1 MRALFNLIKRN
12 CKVFLRDRAAVFF
25 SLLSMIIVLLLMIVF
40 LGEMNVDNVVSLLK
54 QYAGERTEVAD
65 KENAKVLVE
74 WWTIAGI
81 LVVNSITVSM
91 TVIQVFI
98 NDLHE
103 KKIPSFYITPMK
115 KYLISLSYICSA
127 IIISSFFCSITFLAA
142 QLYVGFVE
150 NSVLSI
156 MTIIKTLFMIIICVT
171 VFSVVMYFAT
181 FFVKTPSAWS
191 GMSII
196 ISTLV
201 GFVGGIY
208 LPMGSLQ
215 PQVAV
220 ILKYTPILHGT
231 ALMRNILM
239 QDSLSQTFLD
249 APVELVNK
257 YKEHMGIEIII
268 NNSIASP
275 QFQIFF
281 LILCGIIIL
290 SMILLFDRKLSLTDR

>member
-12 CKVFLRDRAAVFF
+12 CKVFLKDRSAVFF
-25 SLLSMIIVLLLMIVF
+25 SLLSMVIVLLLMIVF
-40 LGEMNVDNVVSLLK
+40 LGEMNIDNVVSLLK
-54 QYAGERTEVAD
+54 QYAGERVEAID
-65 KENAKVLVE
+65 KENAKILIE
-74 WWTIAGI
+74 WWTVAGI
-81 LVVNSITVSM
+81 LVINSVTVSM

-98 NDLHE
+98 NDMHE
-103 KKIPSFYITPMK
+103 KRIPSFYITPMK

-127 IIISSFFCSITFLAA
+127 IIISTLFCSITFLIA
-142 QLYVGFVE
+142 QLYVGIVD

-156 MTIIKTLFMIIICVT
+156 MTSIKAFFMIIICVT
-171 VFSVVMYFAT
+171 VFSVVMYFVT

-191 GMSII
+191 GMSAI

-215 PQVAV
+215 TQVAD

-239 QDSLSQTFLD
+239 QDSLSKTFLD
-249 APVELVNK
+249 APAEMVSK
-257 YKEHMGIEIII
+257 YKEYMGIEVMI
-268 NNSIASP
+268 NNSIVTP
-275 QFQIFF
+275 QFQILF

-290 SMILLFDRKLSLTDR
+290 SITVLLERKRSLTDR